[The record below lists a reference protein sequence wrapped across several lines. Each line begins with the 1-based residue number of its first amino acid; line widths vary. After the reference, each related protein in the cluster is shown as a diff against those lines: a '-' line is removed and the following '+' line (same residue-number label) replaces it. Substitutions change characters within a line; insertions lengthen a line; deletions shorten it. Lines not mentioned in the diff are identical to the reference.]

1 MLSRIMMAFPRLL
14 PTLSRNSFISLV
26 KAVEGREG
34 REITI
39 DELISSSFTRMN
51 PELAFQPQLIIEDLS
66 GKNLISC
73 GRRREKKKR
82 ETLPWTINYIMKE
95 NSCPGN
101 RKKRNK
107 IHIIRK

>member
-1 MLSRIMMAFPRLL
+1 
-14 PTLSRNSFISLV
+14 
-26 KAVEGREG
+26 
-34 REITI
+34 
-39 DELISSSFTRMN
+39 MN